1 MNSIIINGLQYAK
14 NGAGI
19 SRYTHK
25 LSEYMNQNVD
35 ILVQNNVKYSFKKN
49 NIKILNKNINGS
61 KDRILEEQLKCL
73 NIFKKYRLVHFPDY
87 ATPILYRGKKIAT
100 IHDMA
105 MYTMRDKYTKS
116 QVFIKRFFMK
126 NTIRNA
132 DKLICISNFTAKEL
146 KKYYPD
152 VDENKIEVVYN
163 GFEYK
168 PMHISEQESKEV
180 LNKFDIDKKYLLYV
194 GTISP
199 HKNIDRLIEAFAI
212 LRKRGYDYKLVISGK
227 KGWMYEE
234 ILNKSRELNIENHVI
249 FTDYVTDIELE
260 VLYTHADV
268 FTFPSLYEGFGFPPI
283 EAMARKV
290 PVVSSK
296 EGALG
301 EVVGDAALICDAYN
315 VDDMASKIVNVI
327 TNDELRRDLIEKGIN
342 RSSYFSWEKTANQ
355 TYEIYQKVLRGE

>member
-1 MNSIIINGLQYAK
+1 MKIIINALQYDK

-19 SRYTHK
+19 SKYAHK
-25 LSEYMNQNVD
+25 LAEYMNKNVD
-35 ILVQNNVKYSFKKN
+35 ILVQNDVKLNFNEN
-49 NIKILNKNINGS
+49 NIKVVDKTINGS
-61 KDRILEEQLKCL
+61 KDRILEEQLNNLKL
-73 NIFKKYRLVHFPDY
+73 FRKYDLVHFPDY
-87 ATPILYRGKKIAT
+87 ATPILYKGKKVAT

-105 MYTMRDKYTKS
+105 MHTMEDKYTKS
-116 QVFIKRFFMK
+116 QVFVKKFFMK
-126 NTIRNA
+126 NTIKNA

-146 KKYYPD
+146 KKYYPY

-168 PMHISEQESKEV
+168 TIHISEKESREV
-180 LNKFDIDKKYLLYV
+180 LNKFNIDKKYLLYV

-199 HKNIDRLIEAFAI
+199 HKNIDRLIEAFYKV
-212 LRKRGYDYKLVISGK
+212 RTEGYDYKLVIAGK
-227 KGWMYEE
+227 KGWMYED
-234 ILNKSRELNIENHVI
+234 ILNKSKKLGIERYVI
-249 FTDYVTDIELE
+249 FTDYVTDEELE
-260 VLYTHADV
+260 VLYTNANV

-301 EVVGDAALICDAYN
+301 EVVDDAALICDAYDI
-315 VDDMASKIVNVI
+315 DDIASKIINVI
-327 TNDELRRDLIEKGIN
+327 TDKKLRSELIEKGIK

-355 TYEIYQKVLRGE
+355 TYEIYKKVLRGE